1 MTDDLEKL
9 LADVR
14 TTIMDNKQF
23 LEKLVNEKVDG
34 EMRDETEA
42 SLMEEDFEEL

>member
-9 LADVR
+9 LRDVR
-14 TTIMDNKQF
+14 TTILDNKQF

-34 EMRDETEA
+34 DVRDETEA
-42 SLMEEDFEEL
+42 SIVEEDFEEL